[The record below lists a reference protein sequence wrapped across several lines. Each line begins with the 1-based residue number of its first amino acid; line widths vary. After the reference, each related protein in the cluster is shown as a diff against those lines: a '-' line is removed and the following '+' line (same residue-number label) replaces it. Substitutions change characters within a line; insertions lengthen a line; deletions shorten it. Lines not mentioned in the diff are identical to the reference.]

1 MNLSI
6 SVRRVAALSLFLAVL
21 WTIWAV
27 IVSPTLDSLSTDR
40 RSIRHSL
47 QMLDHYRQLA
57 KFAPDFESQRS
68 VLLSRFDDKGFLLG
82 SDPSLVAAE
91 MQVMAGRLAVSS
103 GAIVQSSRTLSGSE
117 DEGFWKGEVL
127 MELQASAG
135 QLKQLL
141 YEIQANQ
148 PIIFVEKINIR
159 AAEDGTAPNSN
170 DKQPLAN
177 VRLQLASYA
186 VLKKRSK

>member
-6 SVRRVAALSLFLAVL
+6 SVRRIAALGLLLAVL

-27 IVSPTLDSLSTDR
+27 IVSPTLDSLAADR
-40 RSIRHSL
+40 RSIRQSL
-47 QMLDHYRQLA
+47 QTLDHYRQLP

-68 VLLSRFDDKGFLLG
+68 ILLTRLDDKGFLLG

-135 QLKQLL
+135 QLKQ
-141 YEIQANQ
+141 Q
-148 PIIFVEKINIR
+148 PVIFVEKLNIR